1 TRCSRTLSAFSASP
15 VHSFTMQISASIRL
29 LALAEIVDKVLEIV
43 RTHSGIY
50 TVLDKSFPPQRF
62 PPVLQYASI
71 AATAENRCEEKLIV
85 QNCKAP
91 ESDRFF
97 HKTRKRAVVRLTP
110 TTAL

>member
-1 TRCSRTLSAFSASP
+1 MR
-15 VHSFTMQISASIRL
+15 QILFLNR
-29 LALAEIVDKVLEIV
+29 KKPGFG

-50 TVLDKSFPPQRF
+50 TVLDKFFPPQRF
-62 PPVLQYASI
+62 LPVLQYASI
-71 AATAENRCEEKLIV
+71 AATAENRCEEKPIA